1 VAYTTTE
8 LLASIKRRANI
19 PSASGVFG
27 DAELLAMSTEELRTY
42 IVPLVLKHRE
52 DYWLA
57 SDVQTLTAATSYP
70 LPARAIGGKLAELS
84 VLDSSG
90 AHEFNLTKVSPSDL
104 EGARP
109 GFYMDGQGVRLFLPN
124 GQPPTILGT
133 TLRMRYYARPGTL
146 ILTSAAA
153 NVASIAGW
161 PVITLSGG
169 YASLT
174 TPGTYDLISALS
186 PFGLKTIFTG
196 GYTGASMTV
205 TTGAVDRFSV
215 GDWVSNTDT
224 SPVVQA
230 PVEFHD
236 VLAQKVAV
244 KVLEAKGMTEKLNSA
259 RQELGRMEADAS
271 NLITPRVDG
280 ESQRAVSRGGL
291 FRLRW

>member
-1 VAYTTTE
+1 
-8 LLASIKRRANI
+8 
-19 PSASGVFG
+19 
-27 DAELLAMSTEELRTY
+27 
-42 IVPLVLKHRE
+42 
-52 DYWLA
+52 
-57 SDVQTLTAATSYP
+57 
-70 LPARAIGGKLAELS
+70 
-84 VLDSSG
+84 
-90 AHEFNLTKVSPSDL
+90 
-104 EGARP
+104 
-109 GFYMDGQGVRLFLPN
+109 
-124 GQPPTILGT
+124 
-133 TLRMRYYARPGTL
+133 
-146 ILTSAAA
+146 
-153 NVASIAGW
+153 
-161 PVITLSGG
+161 
-169 YASLT
+169 
-174 TPGTYDLISALS
+174 
-186 PFGLKTIFTG
+186 
-196 GYTGASMTV
+196 MTV